1 MSHDVILPALGE
13 SVTEGTITEWFVSVG
28 DTVEADQPLFE
39 LSSDKVDTEVPAPVA
54 GTVIEILVN
63 VDETAEVGSVVAR
76 IGEAGAAPVVSEPA
90 PEPAPAAAPEPTPVP
105 AAEEAPAAAPA
116 AGGATTDVTLPELGE
131 SVTEGTITTWLVAVG
146 DTVEADQP
154 IFEISSDKIDTEVP
168 APVAGTI
175 VEILANEDDTVAVGA
190 VVARIG
196 AAGAAPAAAAPAPAA
211 APAAVATPAPAAA
224 PAATPAGD
232 VYASPL
238 VRQLA
243 AEKGLDLSTI
253 TGTGEG
259 GRVTREDVEA
269 AGGAAPAPAAA
280 APAPVAAAAPAAAVA
295 PAGAPA
301 PKAAT
306 PAPAAT
312 GRVRIEKMNRI
323 RGKIAEKMLESQEKA
338 AQLTT
343 FQEVDVTNLMAARG
357 KVKDAF
363 KKREGI
369 SLSPFALVARAAVIA
384 SKNHPL
390 INAYADWDTMEL
402 HVREYV
408 NLGIAVDTDKGLLVP
423 NIKNAQN
430 LTVAGI
436 AQGIAD
442 LAAKA
447 RGEGGAK
454 IDFADIQNGTMTLT
468 NTGSRG
474 VLFDT
479 PILNYP
485 EVAILGV
492 GAIVKRPAIV
502 KGANGE
508 EFIGIRDMMYLS
520 LSYDHRLLD
529 GADAA
534 RYVTEVKQVIE
545 SLDWDRELA

>member
-1 MSHDVILPALGE
+1 MSQDVILPALGE
-13 SVTEGTITEWFVSVG
+13 SVTEGTITEWYVAVG

-39 LSSDKVDTEVPAPVA
+39 LSSDKIDTEVPAPVA
-54 GTVIEILVN
+54 GTVL
-63 VDETAEVGSVVAR
+63 
-76 IGEAGAAPVVSEPA
+76 
-90 PEPAPAAAPEPTPVP
+90 
-105 AAEEAPAAAPA
+105 
-116 AGGATTDVTLPELGE
+116 
-131 SVTEGTITTWLVAVG
+131 
-146 DTVEADQP
+146 
-154 IFEISSDKIDTEVP
+154 
-168 APVAGTI
+168 
-175 VEILANEDDTVAVGA
+175 EILAHEDDTVEVGA

-196 AAGAAPAAAAPAPAA
+196 AAGAAPAASAP
-211 APAAVATPAPAAA
+211 ATPAPAATA
-224 PAATPAGD
+224 PASTTAPATAAPVVPAGD

-243 AEKGLDLSTI
+243 AEKGVDLKTL

-259 GRVTREDVEA
+259 GRITREDVEHA
-269 AGGAAPAPAAA
+269 SASAPSAPAPAATST
-280 APAPVAAAAPAAAVA
+280 P
-295 PAGAPA
+295 APA
-301 PKAAT
+301 PKAASAAPAPKAATST

-312 GRVRIEKMNRI
+312 GRVRIEKLNRV

-343 FQEVDVTNLMAARG
+343 FQEVDVTNLMAARA
-357 KVKDAF
+357 KVKNAF
-363 KKREGI
+363 KAREGI
-369 SLSPFALVARAAVIA
+369 SLSPFAMVARAAVIA
-384 SKNHPL
+384 TKNHPV

-402 HVREYV
+402 HIREYV
-408 NLGIAVDTDKGLLVP
+408 NMGIAVDTEKGLLVP

-430 LTVAGI
+430 LTVAGL

-447 RGEGGAK
+447 RGENGAK

-492 GAIVKRPAIV
+492 GAIVKRPSIV
-502 KGANGE
+502 KGPNGE
-508 EFIGIRDMMYLS
+508 ELIGIRDMMYLS
-520 LSYDHRLLD
+520 LSYDHRLID

>member
-1 MSHDVILPALGE
+1 
-13 SVTEGTITEWFVSVG
+13 
-28 DTVEADQPLFE
+28 
-39 LSSDKVDTEVPAPVA
+39 
-54 GTVIEILVN
+54 
-63 VDETAEVGSVVAR
+63 
-76 IGEAGAAPVVSEPA
+76 
-90 PEPAPAAAPEPTPVP
+90 
-105 AAEEAPAAAPA
+105 
-116 AGGATTDVTLPELGE
+116 
-131 SVTEGTITTWLVAVG
+131 
-146 DTVEADQP
+146 
-154 IFEISSDKIDTEVP
+154 
-168 APVAGTI
+168 
-175 VEILANEDDTVAVGA
+175 
-190 VVARIG
+190 
-196 AAGAAPAAAAPAPAA
+196 
-211 APAAVATPAPAAA
+211 
-224 PAATPAGD
+224 
-232 VYASPL
+232 
-238 VRQLA
+238 
-243 AEKGLDLSTI
+243 
-253 TGTGEG
+253 
-259 GRVTREDVEA
+259 
-269 AGGAAPAPAAA
+269 
-280 APAPVAAAAPAAAVA
+280 
-295 PAGAPA
+295 
-301 PKAAT
+301 
-306 PAPAAT
+306 
-312 GRVRIEKMNRI
+312 
-323 RGKIAEKMLESQEKA
+323 
-338 AQLTT
+338 
-343 FQEVDVTNLMAARG
+343 
-357 KVKDAF
+357 
-363 KKREGI
+363 
-369 SLSPFALVARAAVIA
+369 
-384 SKNHPL
+384 
-390 INAYADWDTMEL
+390 MEL

>member
-301 PKAAT
+301 PKAVT

>member
-54 GTVIEILVN
+54 GTVLEILVK
-63 VDETAEVGSVVAR
+63 VDETAEVGAVVAR
-76 IGEAGAAPVVSEPA
+76 IGEAGAAPA
-90 PEPAPAAAPEPTPVP
+90 AAAPAPAAPP
-105 AAEEAPAAAPA
+105 AAEATPAPAVAPA
-116 AGGATTDVTLPELGE
+116 LAATPASGTATDVVLPELGE

-146 DTVEADQP
+146 DSVEADQP

-168 APVAGTI
+168 APVSGTI
-175 VEILANEDDTVAVGA
+175 LEILAHEDDTVAVGT

-196 AAGAAPAAAAPAPAA
+196 AAGTAPAAAAPAPSA
-211 APAAVATPAPAAA
+211 APVATPAAA
-224 PAATPAGD
+224 PAAPAGD

-243 AEKGLDLSTI
+243 AEKGVDLNTLS
-253 TGTGEG
+253 GTGEG
-259 GRVTREDVEA
+259 GRITREDVEA
-269 AGGAAPAPAAA
+269 AGGAAPAPAAVP
-280 APAPVAAAAPAAAVA
+280 APAPAAAAAPAATPAVA
-295 PAGAPA
+295 APA
-301 PKAAT
+301 PKASST

-343 FQEVDVTNLMAARG
+343 FQEVDVTNLMSARG

-430 LTVAGI
+430 LTVAGL

-502 KGANGE
+502 KGPNGE

>member
-76 IGEAGAAPVVSEPA
+76 IGEAGTAPVASEPA

-211 APAAVATPAPAAA
+211 APAAVATPAAA
-224 PAATPAGD
+224 PAGTPAGD

-295 PAGAPA
+295 PAAAPA

-545 SLDWDRELA
+545 RLDWDRELA